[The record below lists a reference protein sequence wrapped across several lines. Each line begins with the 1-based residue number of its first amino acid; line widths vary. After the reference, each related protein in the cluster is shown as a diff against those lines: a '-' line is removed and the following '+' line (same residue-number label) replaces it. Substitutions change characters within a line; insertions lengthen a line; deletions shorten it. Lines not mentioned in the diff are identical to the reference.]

1 MCGYGMSCYYS
12 SRPPFSAPLSD
23 KQLVE
28 FGWLQTCLRSDR
40 PRLVLH
46 VGSSWWLVPGP
57 ARAAAAR
64 EHENRRICQ
73 RRRRRGGAE
82 LSAARHCPT
91 TELAQA
97 SICSSAALKTH
108 VRPCRKYLKPSLVV
122 RLSGSASSQGSIIR
136 DTAETH
142 ASPPES
148 ALSGCRH
155 ASAIAVPGIARR
167 QAVTRACSAGM

>member
-1 MCGYGMSCYYS
+1 VWVRHAMSLLV
-12 SRPPFSAPLSD
+12 PPTFLRAALR
-23 KQLVE
+23 QVE

-46 VGSSWWLVPGP
+46 AGSSWRLVPGP

-82 LSAARHCPT
+82 LSGKILSYDGT
-91 TELAQA
+91 G
-97 SICSSAALKTH
+97 SGVDAALKTH
-108 VRPCRKYLKPSLVV
+108 VHPCRKYGLVV
-122 RLSGSASSQGSIIR
+122 RLSGSAGSQGSIIR

-155 ASAIAVPGIARR
+155 ASAIARPGIARR
-167 QAVTRACSAGM
+167 QAVTRACGAGM

>member
-1 MCGYGMSCYYS
+1 VCGYGMPCHYS

-97 SICSSAALKTH
+97 SIRSSAALKTH
-108 VRPCRKYLKPSLVV
+108 VRPCRKYRLVV